1 LFGLVVMMVKLRIL
15 SPAGERQVSHNPAH
29 QSCRS
34 PIETSPASP
43 IEMSRSLVCLRLVEV
58 GISEITVKV
67 HRGQVMRKMKA
78 TSLPD
83 LARMVDKLDFAA
95 EKSQSC

>member
-1 LFGLVVMMVKLRIL
+1 MHRYATLR
-15 SPAGERQVSHNPAH
+15 
-29 QSCRS
+29 CRS

-83 LARMVDKLDFAA
+83 LAPMVDKLDFAA

>member
-1 LFGLVVMMVKLRIL
+1 
-15 SPAGERQVSHNPAH
+15 
-29 QSCRS
+29 
-34 PIETSPASP
+34 
-43 IEMSRSLVCLRLVEV
+43 MSRSLVCLRLVEV

-95 EKSQSC
+95 EKSQGC